1 MSFTALERVVSAS
14 ISDPSGQPEQQE
26 ARLSHIGKRVLVV
39 ESDGIILGL
48 ITYVLDRHGLEVV
61 SVSNASEALAQ
72 IAAASFDAIV
82 LEPAGSDLLE
92 SIHEIDPSL
101 VERVVLVTTGRD
113 GVSPRPVHAV
123 LRKPFE
129 VAELARIVGEA
140 ALRGNGA

>member
-1 MSFTALERVVSAS
+1 
-14 ISDPSGQPEQQE
+14 
-26 ARLSHIGKRVLVV
+26 LSHIGKRVLVV

-82 LEPAGSDLLE
+82 LEPAGTDLLD
-92 SIHEIDPSL
+92 SIHEINPSL
-101 VERVVLVTTGRD
+101 VERVVLVTTGR
-113 GVSPRPVHAV
+113 GGISPRPVHAV

-140 ALRGNGA
+140 TLRGDGA